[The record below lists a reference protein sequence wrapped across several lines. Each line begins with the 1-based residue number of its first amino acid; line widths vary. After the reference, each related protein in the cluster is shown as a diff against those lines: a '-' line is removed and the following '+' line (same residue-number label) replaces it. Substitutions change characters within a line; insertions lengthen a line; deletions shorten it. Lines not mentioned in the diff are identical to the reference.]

1 MKEALDANA
10 NLSEKLFSANDSVKQ
25 ITLLRERLDQRDQ
38 TISQYQT
45 SINDLKGAVYDA
57 DQRTDKVQ
65 TELQSRVK

>member
-10 NLSEKLFSANDSVKQ
+10 NLSEKLFLANDSIKQ

-45 SINDLKGAVYDA
+45 AINELKGAVYEA
-57 DQRTDKVQ
+57 DQRTDKVE